1 MTRTILLV
9 ALVAVLLLD
18 PMVAHAEPDDTRRS
32 TLAAKGRVLFRNTS
46 NHCHA
51 YRDLVA
57 LAAEKADGP
66 MQMLEDLKFLLIGT
80 DLRHRGQG
88 SHYIGGTPG
97 ARGDKGFKAELKD
110 NSPQVEHS
118 LAAIYV
124 GKFYPPGATEAVA
137 LRTEVMGP
145 LMDGGK
151 LNSADILLWSLGG
164 DTGQRLSNSN
174 YKELPK
180 VIERTQC
187 K

>member
-1 MTRTILLV
+1 MTRTILVTTLFAMV
-9 ALVAVLLLD
+9 SLGV
-18 PMVAHAEPDDTRRS
+18 VAHAQSDDARRS
-32 TLAAKGRVLFRNTS
+32 IIAAKGRVLFKNTL
-46 NHCHA
+46 NHCRA

-57 LAAEKADGP
+57 FAAEKADSP
-66 MQMLEDLKFLLIGT
+66 MQMLEDLKFVLIGT

-88 SHYIGGTPG
+88 PHYIGGTPG
-97 ARGDKGFKAELKD
+97 ARGDKGFKTGLRD

-124 GKFYPPGATEAVA
+124 GKFYPPGAAEAAA
-137 LRTEVMGP
+137 LQTEVMGP
-145 LMDGGK
+145 LLAGGK

-187 K
+187 E